1 MKRFNNVESECSV
14 ITMIGKEQK
23 SSRELPLPNVLEMLE
38 ERKKGGELGYEQQL
52 AYEHAKKF
60 ASISA
65 KNAEKME
72 EELLALDIS
81 RKLSVKIIDIMPLN
95 MDQLKQTVIMERKP
109 IPEEMLKS
117 MMEVVER
124 YRGK

>member
-1 MKRFNNVESECSV
+1 
-14 ITMIGKEQK
+14 MIGKEQK